1 MKLLICAQAVDRNDP
16 VLGFF
21 HAWLVGLAAHY
32 ETVTVICLRQ
42 GEHQLP
48 ANVRVFA
55 LGGGKLSRLYKLLR
69 GAYRFRGNYDAV
81 LVHMSQE
88 FVLGAGWLWRVL
100 GKRVYLW
107 RNHYAGSLLT
117 DLAALFCTKVFYT
130 SKFSYT
136 AKYQKAVRMPVGVD
150 TQLFKPVPG
159 VARESRSVL
168 FLGRMAPSK
177 RPELLLEALKL
188 LQDEGVEYRAAL
200 YGSPLPHDREY
211 YERLKLDANHLHA
224 AFYPAVAN
232 RETPAIYSRHAVF
245 VNCSPSGMFDKTLF
259 EAAACG
265 CRVLAASEDWAALA
279 GEDTHFDSAEELAAG
294 LKAAL
299 AAPQPLPAQVLEQH
313 SLQELCK
320 RLSATI
326 R

>member
-1 MKLLICAQAVDRNDP
+1 

-21 HAWLVGLAAHY
+21 HAWLVELAAHY

-42 GEHQLP
+42 GDRELP

-55 LGGGKLSRLYKLLR
+55 LGGSGKFLRLYKLLR

-100 GKRVYLW
+100 GKPVYLW
-107 RNHYAGSLLT
+107 RNHYAGSPLT

-136 AKYQKAVRMPVGVD
+136 AKYKKAVRMPVGVD

-159 VARESRSVL
+159 VARESRSIL

-177 RPELLLEALKL
+177 RPEMLLEALKL
-188 LQDEGVEYRAAL
+188 LQAEGVEYRAAL
-200 YGSPLPHDREY
+200 YGSPLPHDRSY
-211 YERLKLDANHLHA
+211 YEQLQLNANDLHVV
-224 AFYPAVAN
+224 FYPAVTN

-259 EAAACG
+259 EAAAAG
-265 CRVLAASEDWAALA
+265 CRVLASSRDWAALA
-279 GEDTHFDSAEELAAG
+279 GEDNYFNSTEELAAR

-299 AAPQPLPAQVLEQH
+299 ASPQPLPAQVLEQH
-313 SLQELCK
+313 SLQELAE